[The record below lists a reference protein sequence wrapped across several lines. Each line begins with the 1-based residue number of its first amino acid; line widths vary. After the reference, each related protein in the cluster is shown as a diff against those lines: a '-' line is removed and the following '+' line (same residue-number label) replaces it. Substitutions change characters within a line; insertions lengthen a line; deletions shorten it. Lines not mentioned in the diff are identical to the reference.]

1 MAMTAH
7 PPAPD
12 VSETIRVMLVDDSA
26 VVRGLVARGL
36 KEDPDIEVIATAF
49 NGKMAI
55 DNLKNYN
62 PDIIL
67 LDIEMPEMDGIT
79 ALPELLKQA
88 PQAKIIMVS
97 TLTERN
103 ADISLKA
110 LELGAS
116 DYVTKPQA
124 ISGGGS
130 VVDFYHE
137 LIYKIKNLKRSSR
150 RSAHSAGGNVENKV
164 SAAAVEE
171 LDTGRATQRDAAN
184 SATAD
189 TVSYPTA
196 AVKAIAIGSSTG
208 GPQALIQLFGQLKPR
223 FPKQPIFITQHMPAT
238 FTKILAQHISTA
250 SGVLCVEAED
260 GMIVKAGEVYL
271 APGDYHM
278 EVAKD
283 GVNVVLKLN
292 QKPPVN
298 FCRPAVDVMLPSLV
312 KVYGRNLL
320 TVILTG
326 MGQDG
331 MVGAKEAAAAGG
343 TIIAQD
349 EASSVVWG
357 MPKAVADAGICKA
370 ILPLDDISGY
380 IIRATGG
387 V

>member
-1 MAMTAH
+1 M
-7 PPAPD
+7 
-12 VSETIRVMLVDDSA
+12 
-26 VVRGLVARGL
+26 
-36 KEDPDIEVIATAF
+36 
-49 NGKMAI
+49 
-55 DNLKNYN
+55 
-62 PDIIL
+62 
-67 LDIEMPEMDGIT
+67 
-79 ALPELLKQA
+79 
-88 PQAKIIMVS
+88 
-97 TLTERN
+97 
-103 ADISLKA
+103 
-110 LELGAS
+110 
-116 DYVTKPQA
+116 
-124 ISGGGS
+124 
-130 VVDFYHE
+130 
-137 LIYKIKNLKRSSR
+137 
-150 RSAHSAGGNVENKV
+150 
-164 SAAAVEE
+164 
-171 LDTGRATQRDAAN
+171 
-184 SATAD
+184 
-189 TVSYPTA
+189 
-196 AVKAIAIGSSTG
+196 
-208 GPQALIQLFGQLKPR
+208 
-223 FPKQPIFITQHMPAT
+223 
-238 FTKILAQHISTA
+238 
-250 SGVLCVEAED
+250 EAED